1 MHPTREEDHV
11 SRSTMPRRLLAVVLA
26 GGALGVGVPAAIAA
40 TGGNGAS
47 GNPGTTQTAPGF
59 VQDDSATPRDHN
71 CPDRDGGGNGGA
83 QQGGATTP
91 NTGTDTT
98 PSL

>member
-11 SRSTMPRRLLAVVLA
+11 PSSTTPRRLLAVVLA

-40 TGGNGAS
+40 TGGNDAS
-47 GNPGTTQTAPGF
+47 GTPSTTQAAPGF
-59 VQDDSATPRDHN
+59 VQDDSATPRDHD
-71 CPDRDGGGNGGA
+71 CPGRDGGGNGGA
-83 QQGGATTP
+83 QQGGATAP
-91 NTGTDTT
+91 DGGSDTT